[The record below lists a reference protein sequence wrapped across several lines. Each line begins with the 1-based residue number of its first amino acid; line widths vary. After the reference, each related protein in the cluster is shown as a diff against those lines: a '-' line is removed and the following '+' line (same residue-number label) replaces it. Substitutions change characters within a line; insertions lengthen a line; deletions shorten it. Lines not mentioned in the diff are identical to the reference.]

1 MARCAGSDLSSMVLR
16 DRNAPSIVMWSIGN
30 EIPNRH
36 DKRGAELSVA
46 LSAYIRYLDDA
57 GGGSRRAITSAYPMV
72 PADAAANAFFAP
84 LDVAG
89 YNYSPE
95 GYVRDHA
102 THPQRLIAA
111 TETYPIVSVH
121 ETNALMD
128 YPWVVGTFIWTA
140 IDYIGESSIGA
151 NGHSPPDIE
160 ACGDYCPLGWAYHSA
175 FCGDLDLV
183 GGQKPQAFLRRVLWN
198 VSALEMAVKPADD
211 GEVIAQWGFPDERQS
226 WTWDVPGRLM
236 QVNLYSST
244 AGACV
249 VLALNGANLTSGCT
263 PVSRATDYTLTVK
276 VPYEPGT
283 LTAMAFGTDGA
294 LLATRTFK
302 TAGEALQLRLSA
314 DRMRL
319 RADRSDLS
327 YVTAEVLDANLV
339 LVACANESMHSAC
352 VPPTIR
358 FAIEGDAEIAAVGSG
373 DPIDPSSFYAL
384 DADGMRPRKSYRGRA
399 TAIVRPGKG
408 PTSASQPQLVE
419 RDSASANTVTITV
432 KAVLPSGRTA
442 SASLVIEVGGN

>member
-36 DKRGAELSVA
+36 DKRGAEL
-46 LSAYIRYLDDA
+46 
-57 GGGSRRAITSAYPMV
+57 
-72 PADAAANAFFAP
+72 

-263 PVSRATDYTLTVK
+263 PVSDAAPCRPL
-276 VPYEPGT
+276 
-283 LTAMAFGTDGA
+283 
-294 LLATRTFK
+294 RS
-302 TAGEALQLRLSA
+302 QLRDGRGARCESRA
-314 DRMRL
+314 SRMR
-319 RADRSDLS
+319 
-327 YVTAEVLDANLV
+327 E
-339 LVACANESMHSAC
+339 
-352 VPPTIR
+352 
-358 FAIEGDAEIAAVGSG
+358 
-373 DPIDPSSFYAL
+373 
-384 DADGMRPRKSYRGRA
+384 
-399 TAIVRPGKG
+399 
-408 PTSASQPQLVE
+408 
-419 RDSASANTVTITV
+419 
-432 KAVLPSGRTA
+432 
-442 SASLVIEVGGN
+442 